1 MWQRSGSFRPAHR
14 SLGRKR
20 THTSMGAGEW
30 RRLQPDFSPL
40 EGGTGSAMDQKDKV
54 SKLLGRKGSEVYAV
68 SPEASVFEAVEV
80 LSNQNI
86 GALLVM
92 EGETLVG
99 IFSERDYARKVV
111 LKGKSSRQ
119 TPVKE
124 IMITPVITVSPD
136 QSIEECMKIMTK
148 SRIRHLPVL
157 DSRKVVGVL
166 SIGDLVNWIITAHE
180 QTINHL
186 EGYIAG
192 RYPG

>member
-1 MWQRSGSFRPAHR
+1 MNQS
-14 SLGRKR
+14 
-20 THTSMGAGEW
+20 
-30 RRLQPDFSPL
+30 
-40 EGGTGSAMDQKDKV
+40 DKV
-54 SKLLGRKGSEVYAV
+54 SKLLGRKGNQVFAV

-92 EGETLVG
+92 EGDTLVG

-119 TPVKE
+119 TPVKD
-124 IMITPVITVSPD
+124 IMITPVISVNPSH
-136 QSIEECMKIMTK
+136 SIEECMKIMTK

-157 DSRKVVGVL
+157 DKEKVVGVL
-166 SIGDLVNWIITAHE
+166 SIGDLVNWIITAQE

>member
-1 MWQRSGSFRPAHR
+1 MNQS
-14 SLGRKR
+14 
-20 THTSMGAGEW
+20 
-30 RRLQPDFSPL
+30 
-40 EGGTGSAMDQKDKV
+40 DKV
-54 SKLLGRKGSEVYAV
+54 SKLLGRKGNQVFAV
-68 SPEASVFEAVEV
+68 SPVASVFEAVEV

-92 EGETLVG
+92 EGDTLVG
-99 IFSERDYARKVV
+99 IFSERDYARNVV

-119 TPVKE
+119 TPVKD
-124 IMITPVITVSPD
+124 IMITPVISVNPSH
-136 QSIEECMKIMTK
+136 SIEECMKIMTK

-157 DSRKVVGVL
+157 DKEKVVGVL
-166 SIGDLVNWIITAHE
+166 SIGDLVNWIITAQE